1 MKLISGVYFAKSAS
15 LADEKRSMDMS
26 TAKSLVLLATSLL
39 ASCAST
45 DGPKTPAESGGGSPG
60 ALAPAL
66 ISNEFITLGVLPHA
80 GAHIVELKYKDG
92 PNMLLSDES
101 FWTKA
106 PPAPSAEKP
115 EFLNLNG
122 HITWLAPQKGWW
134 TQQNLNPAKRDSR
147 SPWPPDPFLTL
158 GKYEILSH
166 DESSVEL
173 RGPESPVSGLQLTVK
188 ISLHGNKVHLGVS
201 ARNISGSDVS
211 WGLWSNTRL
220 PGSSKFYLP
229 CRTEQIK
236 SLRFECNSWSP
247 QKDRLLNFKM
257 ENGFLTFDIE
267 EAAKFPEHASTN
279 KVFIKSESKSLVVLT
294 GKFLFIK
301 TLDTEVLS
309 VHPDHA
315 PLEVFQS
322 VGAANP
328 PLLEIEA
335 HGDYRT
341 LKPGESMSLDETWEI
356 IPCAGDKLS
365 GAGAVAEFLKSRF
378 F

>member
-1 MKLISGVYFAKSAS
+1 M
-15 LADEKRSMDMS
+15 
-26 TAKSLVLLATSLL
+26 
-39 ASCAST
+39 
-45 DGPKTPAESGGGSPG
+45 
-60 ALAPAL
+60 
-66 ISNEFITLGVLPHA
+66 
-80 GAHIVELKYKDG
+80 
-92 PNMLLSDES
+92 
-101 FWTKA
+101 
-106 PPAPSAEKP
+106 
-115 EFLNLNG
+115 
-122 HITWLAPQKGWW
+122 
-134 TQQNLNPAKRDSR
+134 
-147 SPWPPDPFLTL
+147 
-158 GKYEILSH
+158 
-166 DESSVEL
+166 
-173 RGPESPVSGLQLTVK
+173 
-188 ISLHGNKVHLGVS
+188 HLGVS